1 MNATAYRDMI
11 HLSRPISRH
20 PKMSVENRAK
30 LFTPFSALRGF
41 DIEIL
46 TQEQDRLLVP
56 QVSLSADQQ
65 EAIYRTLNEL
75 KKGDWVTVTYFAPV
89 KILEGRQLGEYRTL
103 SGEVKKVDDVEQV
116 LVTTQGGAPFGCL
129 WRCAR
134 EGETPPAPKAPWR
147 GGPGPLAWGEGRS

>member
-46 TQEQDRLLVP
+46 TKEQDRLLVSR
-56 QVSLSADQQ
+56 VTLGTDQQ
-65 EAIYRTLNEL
+65 ELIRHRLNDL
-75 KKGDWVTVTYFAPV
+75 RSGQRVTVTYFRLV
-89 KILEGRQLGEYRTL
+89 KELEGVSLGEYVTQTGKVRRVDAFYQVFVVDSSVVAFEDIREL
-103 SGEVKKVDDVEQV
+103 EINGGERVVEAV
-116 LVTTQGGAPFGCL
+116 
-129 WRCAR
+129 
-134 EGETPPAPKAPWR
+134 
-147 GGPGPLAWGEGRS
+147 

>member
-46 TQEQDRLLVP
+46 TKEQDRLLVSR
-56 QVSLSADQQ
+56 VTLGTDQQ
-65 EAIYRTLNEL
+65 ELIRCRLNEL
-75 KKGDWVTVTYFAPV
+75 QFGQQVTVTYFRMV
-89 KILEGRQLGEYRTL
+89 KELEGISLGEYVTQT
-103 SGEVKKVDDVEQV
+103 GEVRRVDAFYQV
-116 LVTTQGGAPFGCL
+116 LVVDSGVVAFEDI
-129 WRCAR
+129 R
-134 EGETPPAPKAPWR
+134 ELEINDVKETEAV
-147 GGPGPLAWGEGRS
+147 

>member
-46 TQEQDRLLVP
+46 TKEQDRLLVSR
-56 QVSLSADQQ
+56 VTLGTDQQ
-65 EAIYRTLNEL
+65 ELIRHRLNDL
-75 KKGDWVTVTYFAPV
+75 RSGQRVTVTYFMLV
-89 KILEGRQLGEYRTL
+89 KELEGVSLGEYVTQTGKVRRVDAFYQVFVVDSSVVAFEDIREL
-103 SGEVKKVDDVEQV
+103 EINGGERVVEAV
-116 LVTTQGGAPFGCL
+116 
-129 WRCAR
+129 
-134 EGETPPAPKAPWR
+134 
-147 GGPGPLAWGEGRS
+147 

>member
-46 TQEQDRLLVP
+46 TKEQDRLLVS
-56 QVSLSADQQ
+56 QVTLDADQQ
-65 EAIYRTLNEL
+65 ELIRHRLNDL
-75 KKGDWVTVTYFAPV
+75 RSGQRVTVTYFRLV
-89 KILEGRQLGEYRTL
+89 KELEGIPLGEYVTQTGKVRR
-103 SGEVKKVDDVEQV
+103 VDDFYQV
-116 LVTTQGGAPFGCL
+116 LVLDSGVVAFEDIRELEVQNVEGADV
-129 WRCAR
+129 
-134 EGETPPAPKAPWR
+134 
-147 GGPGPLAWGEGRS
+147 S

>member
-46 TQEQDRLLVP
+46 TKEQDRLLVS
-56 QVSLSADQQ
+56 QVTLDADQR
-65 EAIYRTLNEL
+65 EAIWRTLNAL
-75 KKGDWVTVTYFAPV
+75 QKGDWVTVTYFRSE
-89 KILEGRQLGEYRTL
+89 KELEGILLGEYVIQTGKVRR
-103 SGEVKKVDDVEQV
+103 VDDFYQV
-116 LVTTQGGAPFGCL
+116 LALDSGVVAFENI
-129 WRCAR
+129 R
-134 EGETPPAPKAPWR
+134 ELEIND
-147 GGPGPLAWGEGRS
+147 GEGVEAV

>member
-46 TQEQDRLLVP
+46 TTEQDRLLVP
-56 QVSLSADQQ
+56 QVMLSADQR
-65 EAIYRTLNEL
+65 EAIWRALNAL
-75 KKGDWVTVTYFAPV
+75 QKDDWVTVTHFQPV
-89 KILEGRQLGEYRTL
+89 KSLDGQLLGEYAVS
-103 SGEVKKVDDVEQV
+103 SGTVKKVDDVEQLLV
-116 LVTTQGGAPFGCL
+116 LEGASVPFGNIHSL
-129 WRCAR
+129 AVQGL
-134 EGETPPAPKAPWR
+134 EGADSA
-147 GGPGPLAWGEGRS
+147 

>member
-46 TQEQDRLLVP
+46 TKEQDRLLVSR
-56 QVSLSADQQ
+56 VMLGTDQQ
-65 EAIYRTLNEL
+65 ELIRRRLNDL
-75 KKGDWVTVTYFAPV
+75 RSGQRVTVTYFRPE
-89 KILEGRQLGEYRTL
+89 KELEGIPLGEYVTQTGKVRR
-103 SGEVKKVDDVEQV
+103 VDDFYQV
-116 LVTTQGGAPFGCL
+116 LVLDSGVVAFEDIRELEVQNVEGADV
-129 WRCAR
+129 
-134 EGETPPAPKAPWR
+134 
-147 GGPGPLAWGEGRS
+147 S

>member
-46 TQEQDRLLVP
+46 TKEQDRLLVS
-56 QVSLSADQQ
+56 QVTLDADQQ
-65 EAIYRTLNEL
+65 ELIRHRLNAL
-75 KKGDWVTVTYFAPV
+75 RSGQWVTVTYFRSE
-89 KILEGRQLGEYRTL
+89 KELEGILLGEYVIQTGKVRR
-103 SGEVKKVDDVEQV
+103 VDDFYQV
-116 LVTTQGGAPFGCL
+116 LALDTGPVAFEDIRELAVQD
-129 WRCAR
+129 R
-134 EGETPPAPKAPWR
+134 EGAEAV
-147 GGPGPLAWGEGRS
+147 

>member
-46 TQEQDRLLVP
+46 TKEQDRLLMSRVT
-56 QVSLSADQQ
+56 LGTDQQ
-65 EAIYRTLNEL
+65 ELIRRRLNDFRP
-75 KKGDWVTVTYFAPV
+75 GQRVTVTYFRLV
-89 KILEGRQLGEYRTL
+89 KELEGIPLGEYVTQT
-103 SGEVKKVDDVEQV
+103 GKVRRVDAFYQV
-116 LVTTQGGAPFGCL
+116 LVMDSSVVAFEDI
-129 WRCAR
+129 R
-134 EGETPPAPKAPWR
+134 ELVING
-147 GGPGPLAWGEGRS
+147 GEGVEAV

>member
-46 TQEQDRLLVP
+46 TKEQDRLLVP

-65 EAIYRTLNEL
+65 EAIRQTLNHL
-75 KKGDWVTVTYFAPV
+75 RKGDWVQVTYFQPGKV
-89 KILEGRQLGEYRTL
+89 LDGRLLGEYAFL
-103 SGEVKKVDDVEQV
+103 SAAVKKVDDVEKLLV
-116 LVTTQGGAPFGCL
+116 LEGASIPFGNL
-129 WRCAR
+129 HRVVA
-134 EGETPPAPKAPWR
+134 EGGET
-147 GGPGPLAWGEGRS
+147 L